1 MASVTQ
7 DVAPAASAEPT
18 EQLAETA
25 GALVGRIFDAALGF
39 MELLTLYT
47 GERLGLYATLAATG
61 PATSEEL
68 AARASIS
75 ERYAR
80 EWLEQ
85 QAVAGFL
92 DVDDPAAPGGE
103 RRYSISSAHAAV
115 LVDRDSP
122 FYLAHFPR
130 FVPGIGAQAPA
141 VVEAFRT
148 GGGVLWS
155 DFGADVIEAQ
165 GDYNRGW
172 LLGALGTRYLPGV
185 PDVHARLGAEPRARV
200 LDAACGVGWAAIG
213 IATAYPNATVVG
225 IDPDPSSIALA
236 RNNAAEHGVAD
247 RVRFEARDARG
258 AASEG
263 PFDLAIVIESIHDMA
278 QPVQVL
284 DAIRRNLAPAG
295 TLIVADEKVGPAFTA
310 PGDMSERFCYASSVT
325 ICLPMGMAEQPSAAI
340 GTMIR
345 PDIMRRLAREAGF
358 RDLVVLDELEH
369 EALRFYRLD
378 A

>member
-1 MASVTQ
+1 MVWRARSRW
-7 DVAPAASAEPT
+7 PPPT
-18 EQLAETA
+18 TLSSNACPPSTRRA
-25 GALVGRIFDAALGF
+25 GTSGALVGRIFDAALGF

-155 DFGADVIEAQ
+155 DFGADVIEARC
-165 GDYNRGW
+165 DDNRGW

-213 IATAYPNATVVG
+213 IATACPNATVVG

-258 AASEG
+258 DRKST
-263 PFDLAIVIESIHDMA
+263 
-278 QPVQVL
+278 
-284 DAIRRNLAPAG
+284 R
-295 TLIVADEKVGPAFTA
+295 
-310 PGDMSERFCYASSVT
+310 
-325 ICLPMGMAEQPSAAI
+325 
-340 GTMIR
+340 
-345 PDIMRRLAREAGF
+345 
-358 RDLVVLDELEH
+358 
-369 EALRFYRLD
+369 
-378 A
+378 